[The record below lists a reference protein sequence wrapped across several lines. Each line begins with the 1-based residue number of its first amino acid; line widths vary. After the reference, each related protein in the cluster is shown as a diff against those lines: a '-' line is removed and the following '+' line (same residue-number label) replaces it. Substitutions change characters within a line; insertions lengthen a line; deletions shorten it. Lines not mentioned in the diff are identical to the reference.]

1 MISNGSGMPSFWD
14 RVIFYKR
21 HPWLPAINKSFY
33 FIIFFCKMILYIPNG
48 PLKKS
53 VFFGKWAVILVT
65 KSLQN
70 TSMSY
75 SGYEM
80 AFYKKSQNWLPF
92 LHIQSF
98 QNPFRYQFFSK
109 KQAQK
114 VQGSQPAPK
123 LIWEPKCRILGLFG
137 VRGHDQESSM
147 ELYTLKPSSWDFDP
161 YWEP

>member
-1 MISNGSGMPSFWD
+1 MI
-14 RVIFYKR
+14 
-21 HPWLPAINKSFY
+21 
-33 FIIFFCKMILYIPNG
+33 FCKMILYIPNG

-137 VRGHDQESSM
+137 VRGSWPGKFNG
-147 ELYTLKPSSWDFDP
+147 TLHPKTFVLRL
-161 YWEP
+161 